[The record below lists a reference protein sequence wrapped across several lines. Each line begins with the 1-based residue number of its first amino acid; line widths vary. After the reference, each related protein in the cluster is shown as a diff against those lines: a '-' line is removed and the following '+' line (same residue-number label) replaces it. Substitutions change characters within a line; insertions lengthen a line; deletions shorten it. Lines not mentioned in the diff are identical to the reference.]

1 MRASALSSS
10 LPVLLLLAAICPAAH
25 ADIAPWPL
33 PAGSGPQVE
42 GAPGKV
48 DTVAMRKEHVV
59 VTLHNTPAG
68 AFAVVDATF
77 WMRRTAAGP
86 PTLKLAFPGQ
96 GVSSGDGRVHPKLVG
111 FRAFVAGLPVAVD
124 EKDTVTRTEAGP
136 PGRTYTRER
145 HEWWHRFALTVPADK
160 SDVVVRVRYAVAA
173 EPWSTVEGV
182 SPHAHVAYI
191 LHTGALWAG
200 VIDEAVVEVRGVGV
214 DLARVHLRDQR
225 LPQPSFVSLG
235 EVPPSPVRP
244 AGLVVAA
251 DRLVLT
257 LRGLEPSNS
266 DDLDVVFP
274 VSGDSTADLEAT
286 MKAAANR

>member
-1 MRASALSSS
+1 MRTFVLLSSLS
-10 LPVLLLLAAICPAAH
+10 LLLLGTSPAR
-25 ADIAPWPL
+25 ADVAPWPL
-33 PAGSGPQVE
+33 PAGSGPQID

-48 DTVAMRKEHVV
+48 DTVAMHKEHVV

-77 WMRRTAAGP
+77 WMRRVAAGP

-124 EKDTVTRTEAGP
+124 EKDTVSRTEVGP

-145 HEWWHRFALTVPADK
+145 HETWHRFALTMPADK

-173 EPWSTVEGV
+173 ERWSTVEGV

-200 VIDEAVVEVRGVGV
+200 VIDEAVVEIRGVGV
-214 DLARVHLRDQR
+214 DLSRVHLRDQR

-235 EVPPSPVRP
+235 STPPPPVRP
-244 AGLVVAA
+244 AGLVTAA
-251 DRLVLT
+251 DRLLLT
-257 LRGLEPSNS
+257 LQALEPANS
-266 DDLDVVFP
+266 DDLDVIFP
-274 VSGDSTADLEAT
+274 ATAETTADLEAT
-286 MKAAANR
+286 MQAANR